1 MKGRSVYKREEV
13 GKPPET
19 AGRKA
24 IGTKAQKS
32 ARSAWPPKLCI
43 RTDLLCKER
52 KKQYEDKKENYQAL
66 SCDVFSSGTVHGH
79 VAFRFC

>member
-32 ARSAWPPKLCI
+32 ARSAWPPRLCI
-43 RTDLLCKER
+43 GKEFIVQR
-52 KKQYEDKKENYQAL
+52 KEEIL
-66 SCDVFSSGTVHGH
+66 
-79 VAFRFC
+79 

>member
-24 IGTKAQKS
+24 IGTKVRKS
-32 ARSAWPPKLCI
+32 ATSAWPPKLCI
-43 RTDLLCKER
+43 GKEFIVQR
-52 KKQYEDKKENYQAL
+52 KEEIL
-66 SCDVFSSGTVHGH
+66 
-79 VAFRFC
+79 